1 MKFKKLYIYH
11 IEPAVDI
18 AKSLIQKNYFMEMIC
33 SIKLNQNYWFCML
46 QSHSIIIKKTLLF
59 WLYVK

>member
-33 SIKLNQNYWFCML
+33 SIKLNQNY
-46 QSHSIIIKKTLLF
+46 
-59 WLYVK
+59 